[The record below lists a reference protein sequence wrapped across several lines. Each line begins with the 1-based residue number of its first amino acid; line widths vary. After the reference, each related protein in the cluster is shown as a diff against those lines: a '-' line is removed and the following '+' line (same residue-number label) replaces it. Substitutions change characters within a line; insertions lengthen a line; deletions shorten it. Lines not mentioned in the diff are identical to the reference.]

1 MKTSFEAINA
11 IVNEA
16 TDATADRVPV
26 NAATIVNEA
35 VHSVTGR
42 VSAISDEAE
51 GLAEHEQIITGLCLS
66 LKFCIRRN

>member
-1 MKTSFEAINA
+1 MPLLSDTTLLALWIHAINA

-16 TDATADRVPV
+16 ANATAVRVDV

-35 VHSVTGR
+35 AHSMTGR

-51 GLAEHEQIITGLCLS
+51 GLVGA
-66 LKFCIRRN
+66 

>member
-35 VHSVTGR
+35 AHSVAGQ

-51 GLAEHEQIITGLCLS
+51 GLVGA
-66 LKFCIRRN
+66 